1 MERMVNS
8 LDINEEKSIKNTLL
22 YLKNVEINTEGYEYK
37 ILSEEFIENIIK
49 FQLIYDG
56 ANQVLKYDVSS
67 TISLDEYLKTIKLK
81 KKDICDILLA
91 IDDVLFSIENY
102 LISENSVILDLR
114 AIRLK
119 KLRNG
124 HKRYQFIAVPNLKA
138 DFSYEL
144 SKFLIRILRFVDVD
158 DKEALSLAYGLFV
171 RSSKDNYT
179 MNDLIELVEKVRDK
193 NADVQDDITMEE
205 LVNYDE
211 EMAKEIS
218 EEMLQ
223 ENGFDIQDIDEENEK
238 KYTGNTNNESMN
250 IDEGI
255 TIDDETNDILQESVL
270 NDFNKQDKKIVKFK
284 KYAFGFKKKR
294 ALNGHINLGM
304 IAYAIVPVVI
314 IVVPVLVFFLN
325 T

>member
-22 YLKNVEINTEGYEYK
+22 YLKNVQINTEGYEYK

-284 KYAFGFKKKR
+284 KNAFGFKKKR

>member
-22 YLKNVEINTEGYEYK
+22 YLKNVQINTEGYEYK

-250 IDEGI
+250 IDEDI

-284 KYAFGFKKKR
+284 KNAFGFKKKR